1 VTCRLGRDV
10 ALVAALLAPLL
21 LAPLWWPPIGEHG
34 EAREGLVV
42 QHIVARGEWI
52 LPRRN
57 GELPSKPPLFHWLAA
72 PLGHAFGVS
81 DATLRLPS
89 AVAAAVLAATTFAL
103 GAGIGGPAVGWL
115 ALGALL
121 TMLGFWRSASEARVD
136 MVFAACCT
144 LSLAGFWV
152 WYGGGRRAGAARA
165 LCYLGAACAVLAKGP
180 VGLVLPGLVIGV
192 FLLWQRDLRALPRLW
207 SWPLAAVVALLDG
220 GWYALAIRA
229 GGHDFVAVQLLYENV
244 DRFLGRHRFGTAAA
258 EPGFRHFRLR
268 MPIEFARHFFPA
280 NLALLWAA
288 RCGLRGERT
297 DTAARF
303 LHAWWITVLAFF
315 TLAVGKRSVYLLPL
329 APAVALLAGRALA
342 AIDLRSPRRRLAIAT
357 AIVAADL
364 VALTAV
370 QATRAYHARRHSL
383 YDFARDVGRIV
394 PANAA
399 LYAAPDL
406 EKPALLVLAYRL
418 DRAIGRAPAE
428 CTPDA
433 FVLARPGHTRHELVA
448 SATHGHTPVALF
460 RLRCGDGELGW
471 RGRSRS

>member
-1 VTCRLGRDV
+1 VKRDV

-42 QHIVARGEWI
+42 QHIVAHGEWI

-72 PLGHAFGVS
+72 PLGHAFGIS

-103 GAGIGGPAVGWL
+103 GVGIGGPAAGWL

-152 WYGGGRRAGAARA
+152 WYGGSRRAAAARA

-180 VGLVLPGLVIGV
+180 VGLVLPGTVIGV
-192 FLLWQRDLRALPRLW
+192 FLLWQRDGRALARLW
-207 SWPLAAVVALLDG
+207 SWPLAAAVVLLDG

-229 GGHDFVAVQLLYENV
+229 GGPDFVAVQLLHENV
-244 DRFLGRHRFGTAAA
+244 DRFLGRHRFATAAKDA
-258 EPGFRHFRLR
+258 GFRHYRFR

-280 NLALLWAA
+280 NLAVLWSVRSA
-288 RCGLRGERT
+288 LRGERT

-303 LHAWWITVLAFF
+303 LHAWWIAVLAFF

-342 AIDLRSPRRRLAIAT
+342 AIDLRSPRRRLAVAT
-357 AIVAADL
+357 AIVAVDL
-364 VALTAV
+364 AALAV
-370 QATRAYHARRHSL
+370 TQVTRVYHARRHSL

-394 PANAA
+394 PADAA

-406 EKPALLVLAYRL
+406 EPPALLVVAYRL
-418 DRAIGRAPAE
+418 DRTIRPAPAA

-433 FVLARPGHTRHELVA
+433 YVLAQPGHPRHELVA
-448 SATHGHTPVALF
+448 SATHAHTPVALF
-460 RLRCGDGELGW
+460 RLRCREGEPGW
-471 RGRSRS
+471 RGRSSS

>member
-1 VTCRLGRDV
+1 VRRDV
-10 ALVAALLAPLL
+10 ALVTALLAPLL
-21 LAPLWWPPIGEHG
+21 VAPLWSPPIGEHG

-42 QHIVARGEWI
+42 QHIVAHGEWI

-72 PLGHAFGVS
+72 PLGHVFGVS

-89 AVAAAVLAATTFAL
+89 AVAAAVLATTTFAL
-103 GAGIGGPAVGWL
+103 GAGMGGPPAGWL

-121 TMLGFWRSASEARVD
+121 TMHDFWWSASEARVD
-136 MVFAACCT
+136 MVFAVCCT

-180 VGLVLPGLVIGV
+180 VGLVLPALVIAV
-192 FLLWQRDLRALPRLW
+192 FLVWQRDLRALARLW
-207 SWPLAAVVALLDG
+207 SWPLAATVVLIDG

-229 GGHDFVAVQLLYENV
+229 GGRDFVAVQLLHENV
-244 DRFLGRHRFGTAAA
+244 DRFLGRHRFASAAA
-258 EPGFRHFRLR
+258 DPGFRHFRFR

-280 NLALLWAA
+280 NLAVLWAV
-288 RCGLRGERT
+288 RCALRGERM

-329 APAVALLAGRALA
+329 APAVALVAGRALA
-342 AIDLRSPRRRLAIAT
+342 AIDLRSPRRRIVAAA

-364 VALTAV
+364 VVLMAV
-370 QATRAYHARRHSL
+370 QVTRAYHARRHSL
-383 YDFARDVGRIV
+383 DDFARDVGRIV
-394 PANAA
+394 PANAV

-406 EKPALLVLAYRL
+406 GPPALLVVAYRL
-418 DRAIGRAPAE
+418 ERTIGRVPAA

-433 FVLARPGHTRHELVA
+433 FVLARPGHARHELVA
-448 SATHGHTPVALF
+448 SATRGHTPVALF
-460 RLRCGDGELGW
+460 RQRCGDDTLGW
-471 RGRSRS
+471 RRRSPS